1 MYLRPIGNHKA
12 RDMDWSS
19 LTASRASCE
28 SKLTIIMLP
37 REGVAERSNGE
48 TTSSLKASR
57 LLDFARQNVTGDLV
71 GRICSHEL
79 SRILDPG
86 LFRGPL
92 VGRFH
97 FNPSSSDLHVYARI
111 VYKSCFACS
120 GSLACICTV
129 AHDQCQY
136 GILVSNSIE
145 VTVQCSVLF

>member
-1 MYLRPIGNHKA
+1 MVQSNGFESQLRVETHNNA
-12 RDMDWSS
+12 
-19 LTASRASCE
+19 ASRGSRREKQRRNNIKLE
-28 SKLTIIMLP
+28 SKPFI
-37 REGVAERSNGE
+37 
-48 TTSSLKASR
+48 R
-57 LLDFARQNVTGDLV
+57 LRAAKCDGRFV